1 MPEDIAN
8 VRVLPSEDECHYVS
22 NRPPLLPNPL
32 VRLPLGSIQPRG
44 WLRHQLELMRD
55 GLAGRLPEVS
65 KWCRPEN
72 SAWMSPTGEGEHPW
86 EELPYWLRG
95 FGDLGYVLEDQRI
108 ISEARHWID
117 AVLAGQRPDGYF
129 GPQANRDSHDV
140 WPNMIMLNVVQSF
153 HEATGDERV
162 LPFMSA
168 YFRWQLDLPREHLL
182 PGGWQKIRAGDN
194 LESIFW
200 LYNRT
205 GEEWL
210 LELAEIVHVR
220 TARWDREIVSWHGVN
235 ICQAFCEPAE
245 YFLLAHDRRYL
256 DAAERNYQTVMATYG
271 QVPGGMFAAD
281 ENCWPGHHGPRQAA
295 ETCSMVEFMRSFEM
309 LLTFTGEPKWADR
322 CEDVAYNSLP
332 AAMSPDLKALHYLT
346 APNMVRLDHGSKAPI
361 LENSGCMLALSAHRY
376 RCCQHNAHIGWPY
389 FAEHLW
395 FATQDSGLAVVFYA
409 PCELQAKVANGVDVI
424 VIEQTDYP
432 FDDTVTFTF
441 KTPSPVCFPLY
452 LRVPDWCDAM
462 KLAINAP
469 RRAGGFS
476 PRGLSHGEAFSP
488 PAGPRGLKSAARWLR
503 IERSW
508 AQDDQIL
515 IELPMVVRTTTW
527 HTNADSVSVHRGPLS
542 YSLKIGEDWR
552 PRSGDTTGFASAGGT
567 EDWPEYEVHPTT
579 PWNYGLVLNDA
590 SPASSFRL
598 AKKPGPLPDQPFA
611 PESAPIELVARGKRI
626 PGWREDSNGL
636 VGPLQAAGQ
645 AGLTRCADVRS
656 EQPSETITLI
666 PMGCA
671 RLRISAFPALSTGPD
686 ARPWPDQPSRNY
698 DHALHGQDLYYQDI
712 KPDGDSMESR

>member
-1 MPEDIAN
+1 MAEDITN
-8 VRVLPSEDECHYVS
+8 VTILPTGDECHYVS
-22 NRPPLLPNPL
+22 NRPPLLPDPL
-32 VRLPLGSIQPRG
+32 VKLPLGSVQPRA

-55 GLAGRLPEVS
+55 GMAGRLGELS

-95 FGDLGYVLEDQRI
+95 FGDLGYVLGDQRI
-108 ISEARHWID
+108 ISEARRWID
-117 AVLAGQRPDGYF
+117 AVLTSQRSDGYF

-168 YFRWQLDLPREHLL
+168 YFRWQLDLPRAHLL
-182 PGGWQKIRAGDN
+182 PGSWQKIRGGDN
-194 LESIFW
+194 LESILW

-205 GEEWL
+205 GEGWL
-210 LELAEIVHVR
+210 LELAEIVHDR
-220 TARWDREIVSWHGVN
+220 TAPWDREIASWHGVN
-235 ICQAFCEPAE
+235 ICQAFREPAE
-245 YFLLAHDRRYL
+245 YYLLAHDRRYL
-256 DAAERNYQTVMATYG
+256 DATERNYQMVMTQYG
-271 QVPGGMFAAD
+271 QVPGGMFGAD
-281 ENCWPGHHGPRQAA
+281 ETCRPGHHGPRQAA

-309 LLTFTGEPKWADR
+309 LLAFTGDPKWADR

-332 AAMSPDLKALHYLT
+332 AAMTPDLKALHYLT

-361 LENSGCMLALSAHRY
+361 LENSGCMLAFSAHRY
-376 RCCQHNAHIGWPY
+376 RCCQHNAHIGWPG
-389 FAEHLW
+389 FANHLW
-395 FATQDSGLAVVFYA
+395 FATQDRGLAAAFFA
-409 PCELQAKVANGVDVI
+409 PCALRATVGNGVEVV

-452 LRVPDWCDAM
+452 LRIPDWCDAV
-462 KLAINAP
+462 KLAISAP

-476 PRGLSHGEAFSP
+476 PRGPSHGAAFSP

-508 AQDDQIL
+508 VQDDQML
-515 IELPMVVRTTTW
+515 VTLPMNVRTTTW
-527 HTNADSVSVHRGPLS
+527 HTNADFVSVHRGPLS

-552 PRSGDTTGFASAGGT
+552 PRSGDTTGFAGAGGA
-567 EDWPEYEVHPTT
+567 EEWPEYEVHPTT
-579 PWNYGLVLNDA
+579 PWNYGLVLDDA
-590 SPASSFRL
+590 SPASSCRV
-598 AKKPGPLPDQPFA
+598 AKKPGPLPNQPFA
-611 PESAPIELVARGKRI
+611 PDSAPIELVTTGQRI
-626 PGWREDSNGL
+626 PGWREDPNGM
-636 VGPLQAAGQ
+636 VGPLQASP
-645 AGLTRCADVRS
+645 VHS

-671 RLRISAFPALSTGPD
+671 RLRISAFPAIGTGPD
-686 ARPWPDQPSRNY
+686 ARPWPDPPPRNY
-698 DHALHGQDLYYQDI
+698 DHALHGQDLYNQNL
-712 KPDGDSMESR
+712 KPDADSMESR